1 MKKSVYN
8 YIYNHP
14 DVSIH
19 DIAPAVNKPESEV
32 LKIVNVLHREGY
44 ITLSRIIP
52 LSPENSDSCRYSAT
66 DKQYSG
72 D

>member
-1 MKKSVYN
+1 MKKSVYD

-19 DIAPAVNKPESEV
+19 DIPPAVNKPESEV
-32 LKIVNVLHREGY
+32 LKIVCVLHKEGY

-52 LSPENSDSCRYSAT
+52 LSPENSNSCRYSAT